1 MLDKGCGVDVH
12 KDMHL
17 ATITSDTQKE
27 IRSFE
32 NNLEDVNDL
41 IAWLRDNK
49 CQYVAM
55 ESSGIFWIPLYSALE
70 DAGFKVVLANAREVK
85 RTAGRKT
92 DVSDS
97 EWLAQLLRSGFI
109 KPSYVPE
116 RRIRE
121 LRELTRLRV
130 KLSQTRT
137 SFKNRCHKVL
147 GRVNIRLGSK
157 LKDIFGK
164 AGLEILEGLMS
175 GKSIDA
181 IIDQSGNK
189 WLKRKRDEI
198 TEVVRGTLSGV
209 DMFIL
214 EQCVGMVRYLDQMI
228 RRVDER
234 AWELVNEEDLKLI
247 VTIPGVGEVHGA
259 AILAEIGD
267 VNRFEDSKNLVSW
280 AGLAPS
286 VYQSAGKT
294 LTGSITKKG
303 SKWLRRTMIQV
314 AHAAKRVRN
323 SQLRRFYLRVEARK
337 GKKVAIVALA
347 RKILTIIY
355 HILANREPYVEE
367 AFKKSPRLEAP
378 RYVNGL
384 SLEDMAEILR
394 NSGYL
399 VSPLSD

>member
-1 MLDKGCGVDVH
+1 
-12 KDMHL
+12 
-17 ATITSDTQKE
+17 
-27 IRSFE
+27 
-32 NNLEDVNDL
+32 
-41 IAWLRDNK
+41 
-49 CQYVAM
+49 
-55 ESSGIFWIPLYSALE
+55 
-70 DAGFKVVLANAREVK
+70 
-85 RTAGRKT
+85 
-92 DVSDS
+92 
-97 EWLAQLLRSGFI
+97 
-109 KPSYVPE
+109 
-116 RRIRE
+116 
-121 LRELTRLRV
+121 
-130 KLSQTRT
+130 
-137 SFKNRCHKVL
+137 
-147 GRVNIRLGSK
+147 
-157 LKDIFGK
+157 
-164 AGLEILEGLMS
+164 
-175 GKSIDA
+175 
-181 IIDQSGNK
+181 
-189 WLKRKRDEI
+189 
-198 TEVVRGTLSGV
+198 
-209 DMFIL
+209 
-214 EQCVGMVRYLDQMI
+214 
-228 RRVDER
+228 
-234 AWELVNEEDLKLI
+234 
-247 VTIPGVGEVHGA
+247 VGEVHGA

-267 VNRFEDSKNLVSW
+267 VKRFEDSKSLVSW

-367 AFKKSPRLEAP
+367 DFKKSPRLEAP